1 MKILAIRMKNLA
13 SMEGSNEID
22 FTKEPL
28 SSAGI
33 FAITGPMGAGKS
45 TLLDAVCLALYAKT
59 PRYAAGRAAGVEV
72 DELNPGDPRG
82 ILRKGTGEGF
92 AEVDFVG
99 IDNKKYRATWIVKR
113 ARNKAD
119 GAFQKDTL
127 SIKDIDSNITIASLK
142 SEACK
147 EIERL
152 VGLSFEQ
159 FTRSVLLAQGDFTA
173 FLKADNNDKASLLER
188 LTATSIYSKISQQVY
203 NNHRNAQAA
212 VDHLKSELRFVDILS
227 EEQVGSLK
235 EKQLTI
241 AKDIESIQ
249 QQLNQLLSSIQW
261 QQKKIEL
268 NQHKKSAQESVTV
281 SRQLRIDSADRI
293 NTLRLVEEVQ
303 KIRPD
308 YEQHAYLEQQGKVQ
322 SEQLQHAIVSL
333 TDLNASLEKM
343 DRSI

>member
-173 FLKADNNDKASLLER
+173 FLKADNNDKASLLEK
-188 LTATSIYSKISQQVY
+188 LTGTNIYSKISQQVF
-203 NNHRNAQAA
+203 NNYKTAQASIDQLTA
-212 VDHLKSELRFVDILS
+212 QLNVVEILT
-227 EEQVGSLK
+227 EEQ
-235 EKQLTI
+235 
-241 AKDIESIQ
+241 IELHKAEQ
-249 QQLNQLLSSIQW
+249 QQIIS
-261 QQKKIEL
+261 
-268 NQHKKSAQESVTV
+268 
-281 SRQLRIDSADRI
+281 
-293 NTLRLVEEVQ
+293 
-303 KIRPD
+303 
-308 YEQHAYLEQQGKVQ
+308 
-322 SEQLQHAIVSL
+322 
-333 TDLNASLEKM
+333 
-343 DRSI
+343 